1 MMSLI
6 EVLKASGSTSFT
18 RPEVRALARDNGIK
32 NRELSAYLSDPANR
46 AERGRY
52 IVVITESKPIE
63 PEIQETEEEIATRI
77 RDRFEI
83 LEALA
88 TSAASGETRALI
100 VSGPPGLG
108 KTHTITN
115 TVDALC
121 KDTVVITLSGSA
133 SAIGLYRALSD
144 TRSKGSV
151 LILDDC
157 DSIFFDLASLSLLK
171 AACDSTKKRTLRWN
185 SEYHFGGDAID
196 KQFEYNGTVIFI
208 TNIDFDVELNR
219 KSRLTPHLEAL
230 MSRSHYLTLGI
241 KTKRDFVVRIMDV
254 ITVMYMKGEFDKQEA
269 LDSIAFIKDNADR
282 LRELSCRTAIKLVQL
297 RKSLPH
303 DWQRT
308 ARITMCK

>member
-1 MMSLI
+1 MTLI
-6 EVLKASGSTSFT
+6 EILKATGSTSFT
-18 RPEVRALARDNGIK
+18 RHEVKDIALAHHISTA
-32 NRELSAYLSDPANR
+32 ELKKYLSENR
-46 AERGRY
+46 KERGLY
-52 IVVITESKPIE
+52 GVVITESKPIVT
-63 PEIQETEEEIATRI
+63 ETEEQISLRI

-83 LEALA
+83 LESLA
-88 TSAASGETRALI
+88 SSAASGETRALI

-115 TVDALC
+115 TVDAMC
-121 KDTVVITLSGSA
+121 KDSVVVTLSGSA

-171 AACDSTKKRTLRWN
+171 AACDSTKKRILRWN

-208 TNIDFDVELNR
+208 TNIDFDIELAR

-241 KTKRDFVVRIMDV
+241 KTKRDFMVRIIDV
-254 ITVMYMKGEFDKQEA
+254 ITMMYTKSEFNKQEA
-269 LDSIAFIKDNADR
+269 IDSIEFIKANIDN

-297 RKSLPH
+297 RKSLPD

-308 ARITMCK
+308 AKITMCKE